1 MEPQA
6 NPKGEIV
13 EQYRRTENL
22 SKRVS
27 LHTHFSVNPYPWQRW
42 VFDHLDLPS
51 GAQVLELGAGTG
63 ALWRE
68 NLDRLP
74 ETWEIVLTDLSPG
87 MLASVVG
94 DLTVPSPPFAFRV
107 VDAQALPFE
116 AASFDGVIA
125 NHMLYH
131 VPSRERALAEVQRV
145 LKPGGR
151 FYASTVGTRHM
162 YELWDLA
169 EELVVGIHARARA
182 TTAGFTLENG
192 RPLLE
197 RWFTDVHIHLYDDA
211 LVVTE
216 AEPLIAYVL
225 SSSTLLGTPFGSG
238 RERAFRTLVERRIAT
253 QGRLHIRKATG
264 LFSAGV
270 SES

>member
-6 NPKGEIV
+6 NPQEDVV
-13 EQYRRTENL
+13 EQYRRSENL

-27 LHTHFSVNPYPWQRW
+27 LHTHFSVNAYPWQRW
-42 VFDHLDLPS
+42 VFDHLELPS

-74 ETWEIVLTDLSPG
+74 ETWEVVLTDFSPG
-87 MLASVVG
+87 MLEQAAEN
-94 DLTVPSPPFAFRV
+94 LAERPQPFAFRV
-107 VDAQALPFE
+107 ADAQALPFE
-116 AASFDGVIA
+116 AASFDGVLA

-131 VPSRERALAEVQRV
+131 VPGRERALAEVKRV
-145 LKPGGR
+145 LKPGGC
-151 FYASTVGTRHM
+151 FYASTVGTGHM
-162 YELWDLA
+162 YELWALA
-169 EELVVGIHARARA
+169 EELVAGIHARARA

-197 RWFTDVHIHLYDDA
+197 RWFSDVHIHLYDDA

-225 SSSTLLGTPFGSG
+225 SSSTLLGTPFGAG

-253 QGRLHIRKATG
+253 QGRLRIRKVTG
-264 LFSAGV
+264 LFSARRV
-270 SES
+270 